1 MLRHDLIGEL
11 CESALKFHQAG
22 GVNAALPKGVTS
34 GRANLRKGNE
44 DLSLYVYGNVT
55 IKNLITT
62 KFGPG
67 VQYEVACLVDSPTTV
82 FMSACPVMG
91 ACLNSSIS
99 FPLSGTLS
107 LIKVEGSLFTLHCLG
122 LRS

>member
-1 MLRHDLIGEL
+1 MDSLPDLHPHQCRMLRHDLIGEL

-22 GVNAALPKGVTS
+22 GVSAALPKGVTS
-34 GRANLRKGNE
+34 GRANLRKDNE

-67 VQYEVACLVDSPTTV
+67 VQYEVASLVDSLANV
-82 FMSACPVMG
+82 FVSALLWVL
-91 ACLNSSIS
+91 A
-99 FPLSGTLS
+99 
-107 LIKVEGSLFTLHCLG
+107 
-122 LRS
+122 

>member
-1 MLRHDLIGEL
+1 MCVELFNAWHAGALAVTMNGLLSVSCECQCRMLRHDLIGEL
-11 CESALKFHQAG
+11 CDSALRFHQAG

-44 DLSLYVYGNVT
+44 DLSLYVYGNLT

-67 VQYEVACLVDSPTTV
+67 IQYEVS
-82 FMSACPVMG
+82 CPSRRVYK
-91 ACLNSSIS
+91 C
-99 FPLSGTLS
+99 
-107 LIKVEGSLFTLHCLG
+107 
-122 LRS
+122 